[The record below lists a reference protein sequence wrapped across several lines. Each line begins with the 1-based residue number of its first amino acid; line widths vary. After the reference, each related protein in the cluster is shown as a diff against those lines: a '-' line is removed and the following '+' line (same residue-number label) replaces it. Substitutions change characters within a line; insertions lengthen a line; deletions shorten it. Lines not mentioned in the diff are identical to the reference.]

1 MDQVTSLD
9 LPNKNTLKGPVLLHC
24 FPKRQGVDHLI
35 AKEPCWH
42 VATDVV
48 QIPGAIDFLQ
58 EAPEKN
64 CSDLHPRIDCPDE
77 SGHEMQKKLASE
89 SSYTTDTLWQFNMT
103 MENHHF

>member
-9 LPNKNTLKGPVLLHC
+9 ALPNKNTLKGPVLLHC

-77 SGHEMQKKLASE
+77 SGHEMQKK
-89 SSYTTDTLWQFNMT
+89 TGIIKFIHN
-103 MENHHF
+103 